1 MAAATAVSSAAAI
14 ADQSPDPEGPLPLMD
29 LARVPEAERQ
39 HIGELLEAEVRL
51 LAESGR
57 RSVASTTTSFPTTAV
72 VEP

>member
-1 MAAATAVSSAAAI
+1 
-14 ADQSPDPEGPLPLMD
+14 MD

-51 LAESGR
+51 LAEAVQSGR